1 MFFCTLYSF
10 VSALPFII
18 FHFIRRTAT
27 LRARR
32 PQTHING
39 VLSNKKC
46 LYKSSYAAAAAAP
59 KAAETFLSTHP
70 GSYWILKVLT
80 CSYGDF
86 ENEGVPTAKEFFGP
100 TLKNQSSTAS
110 MQVYA
115 GVSDDGAA

>member
-1 MFFCTLYSF
+1 MFFYTLYSF
-10 VSALPFII
+10 VSALPFHYLS
-18 FHFIRRTAT
+18 FYRRTAT

-59 KAAETFLSTHP
+59 KAAKTFLSTHQ

-80 CSYGDF
+80 CSYWILKMEAF
-86 ENEGVPTAKEFFGP
+86 QLQKSSWAYI
-100 TLKNQSSTAS
+100 KNQSSMAS
-110 MQVYA
+110 MQIYA
-115 GVSDDGAA
+115 GSVSDDGAA